1 MSFPKTKPIPKSHQD
16 ILTNRPT
23 GHLCTIRKDGRLTV
37 NPVGLMFDGEYVR
50 VSTLKSR
57 VKYKNLV
64 RDRRVAISVP
74 HRNNP
79 NRYIEIRGIAELTD
93 DADRSFVNSVAKAYM
108 GVDVYPFDQPG
119 DERAIITIHAEQVSA
134 PDIPLEDAPPT
145 ASDGEISRRK
155 CEVNKGIARDF
166 VAAINRGDVEALADM
181 YAADGVCWTP
191 GSMPI
196 SGTYDRE
203 QVRKFAKQILEAFPN
218 GLNMTIRRM
227 TAEEN
232 RVAIEAESHARHV
245 SGKDYNNQ
253 YHILMQLRDG
263 KIVEWREYMD
273 TMHANAVICGQG

>member
-1 MSFPKTKPIPKSHQD
+1 MNYPKTKAIPKSHHH

-50 VSTLKSR
+50 VSTVKSR

-64 RDRRVAISVP
+64 RDPRIAISVP

-93 DADRSFVNSVAKAYM
+93 DPDRSFVNSVAKEYM

-145 ASDGEISRRK
+145 AADGEINRRK
-155 CEVNKGIARDF
+155 CDVNKGIAKEF
-166 VAAINRGDVEALADM
+166 VAAINRGDIEAVVNT
-181 YAADGVCWTP
+181 YAEDGVCWTP
-191 GSMPI
+191 GSMLI
-196 SGTYDRE
+196 SGTYNRE
-203 QVRKFAKQILEAFPN
+203 QIRKFSKQILDAFPG
-218 GLNMTIRRM
+218 GLNMTVKRM
-227 TAEEN
+227 IAEGDC
-232 RVAIEAESHARHV
+232 VAIEAESNARHV
-245 SGKDYNNQ
+245 SGKAYKNQ
-253 YHILMQLRDG
+253 YHILMRLRDD

-273 TMHANAVICGQG
+273 TMQANAVICGQG